1 MTETVRGKSGD
12 VEMVSAARPATFEE
26 AAEWYE
32 FASSGHFWFEWRLA
46 ALRRMLAHV
55 GLPLDRPAR
64 VLDIGC
70 GTGVLRN
77 QLEACTPWV
86 VDGADLNLPALEA
99 APPGRGSVLYYDIEE
114 LHSRFVAAYDFV
126 TCCDVIE
133 HIDDTRPFMRA
144 VAEHVKPGGLLLLSV
159 PALPGLH
166 SAYDEAAG
174 HVRRYTADTLAAE
187 CEDLALD
194 VLDVRYWGFA
204 MVPLLWLRKLWVKP
218 RAGDVSVLREGF
230 VPPGDLAHAV
240 LRAIMRIEIAL
251 LHRPPLGSSVMLVA
265 RRRTAD
271 A

>member
-1 MTETVRGKSGD
+1 MSKSVRAKSGE
-12 VEMVSAARPATFEE
+12 VEMVSALRPATFED

-55 GLPLDRPAR
+55 GIPLDQSAR
-64 VLDIGC
+64 ALDVGC
-70 GTGVLRN
+70 GTGVLRS
-77 QLEACTPWV
+77 QLEANTPWI
-86 VDGADLNLPALEA
+86 VDGADLNLPALQA
-99 APPGRGSVLYYDIEE
+99 APPGRGTILYYDIEE
-114 LHSRFVAAYDFV
+114 MQSRFVEAYDVV

-133 HIDDTRPFMRA
+133 HIDDTGPFMRA
-144 VAEHVKPGGLLLLSV
+144 VVRHLKPGGVLLLSV

-174 HVRRYTADTLAAE
+174 HVRRYTAQTLSAE
-187 CEDLALD
+187 CEDLSLD

-218 RAGDVSVLREGF
+218 REGDVSVLREGF
-230 VPPGDLAHAV
+230 VPPGDLAHAG
-240 LRAIMRIEIAL
+240 LRAIMRLELAL
-251 LHRPPLGSSVMLVA
+251 LRRPPLGSSVMLVA
-265 RRRTAD
+265 RRRAAD